1 MHNIVDLYSTIL
13 QGFILLLS
21 GGIGTLHEDITSLVE
36 GRDRINKPI
45 STSAPA
51 LTVIIWQSISKTMS
65 STILLLGIVSM
76 EVVCDKRKG
85 RDIHG
90 EGVGAYLVT
99 RDDVGIQQHV
109 FGIRKGVGDV
119 VLLG

>member
-90 EGVGAYLVT
+90 ESVGTYLVT
-99 RDDVGIQQHV
+99 RDDVCIQQHV